1 MSRALKRPMFKRGGQ
16 VNDGIMTGLTDRKQ
30 YAEGP
35 SQYEIDLRKKTELY
49 NKLLNEYAPIPK
61 TKLPLGQFGLNLASG
76 KFAGDGKLQ
85 NLIGSAQGPYAQF
98 TKADDARKAAMANR
112 KASAVSVAMK
122 DMADDEKLRKQL
134 QAQKDLYS
142 MKQDPTRDLKNIY
155 LKKSI
160 DDGYDLPEAQ
170 RIADYQ
176 LTTKTD
182 LQAKVGRNRVAGLLN
197 FDLSDTTQL
206 KKQLPKLKD
215 KVGMY
220 FFDPYDGKI
229 KLLTNKNGVL
239 GFEEFNSVAEIT
251 FKKPDDASPT
261 IEADPIP
268 NVFSPEIA
276 DAMA

>member
-1 MSRALKRPMFKRGGQ
+1 MARVLKRPMFRRGGFT
-16 VNDGIMTGLTDRKQ
+16 NDGIMTGLTDRKQ

-35 SQYEIDLRKKTELY
+35 TQYEIDLRAKTELY

-61 TKLPLGQFGLNLASG
+61 TRLPLGAVGSFLVQGTPIKQALTSG
-76 KFAGDGKLQ
+76 YTD
-85 NLIGSAQGPYAQF
+85 F
-98 TKADDARKAAMANR
+98 TKRDDAREAAMANR

-122 DMADDEKLRKQL
+122 DMADDEKLRKQIE
-134 QAQKDLYS
+134 AQKELYN
-142 MKQDPTRDLKNIY
+142 MKQDPTKDLKNIY

-197 FDLSDTTQL
+197 FDLSDTKQVQ
-206 KKQLPKLKD
+206 KQLPKLKD

-268 NVFSPEIA
+268 DVFSPEID